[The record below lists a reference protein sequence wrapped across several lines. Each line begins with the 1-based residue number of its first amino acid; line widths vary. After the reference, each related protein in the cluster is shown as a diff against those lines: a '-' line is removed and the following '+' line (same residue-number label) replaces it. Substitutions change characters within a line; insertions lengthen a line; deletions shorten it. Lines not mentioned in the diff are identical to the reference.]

1 MPHQEKYMTLLK
13 PSSNSE
19 SPELKPLFNLI
30 SESMGFVPN
39 SMRTMAH
46 WPELLQHFSQL
57 AATVLNGGVLSAD
70 LKQLIA
76 HITSTAS
83 GCQYCQAHTAH
94 QAIKKGVTQEKLM
107 AVFEF
112 EDSDLFSAAEKA
124 ALKVALHGGTSPN
137 GVEPKHMETLLNH
150 FNHREAVEI
159 ISVIALFGFLNRWN
173 DSLAT
178 TLEPDPL
185 GFAQTS
191 LTKRGWQPGKHA
203 T

>member
-1 MPHQEKYMTLLK
+1 MTLLD

-19 SPELKPLFNLI
+19 SPELNPLFNLI
-30 SESMGFVPN
+30 SQSMGFVPN

-57 AATVLNGGVLSAD
+57 AGTVLNGGVLSAD

-94 QAIKKGVTQEKLM
+94 QAIKKGVTQQKLL

-112 EDSDLFSAAEKA
+112 EDSDLFSEAEKA

-137 GVEPKHMETLLNH
+137 GVEPEHMETLLNH
-150 FNHREAVEI
+150 FNQREAVEI

-178 TLEPDPL
+178 TLEPGPL
-185 GFAQTS
+185 EFAQSS
-191 LTKRGWQPGKHA
+191 LTETGWQPGKHA

>member
-1 MPHQEKYMTLLK
+1 MTLLD

-19 SPELKPLFNLI
+19 SPELNPLFNLI
-30 SESMGFVPN
+30 SQSMGFVPN

-57 AATVLNGGVLSAD
+57 AGTVLNGGVLSAD

-94 QAIKKGVTQEKLM
+94 QAIKKGVTQQKLL

-112 EDSDLFSAAEKA
+112 EDSDLFSEAEKA

-137 GVEPKHMETLLNH
+137 GVKPEHMETLLNH
-150 FNHREAVEI
+150 FNQREAVEI

-178 TLEPDPL
+178 TLEPGPL
-185 GFAQTS
+185 EFAQSS
-191 LTKRGWQPGKHA
+191 LTETGWQPGKHA

>member
-1 MPHQEKYMTLLK
+1 
-13 PSSNSE
+13 
-19 SPELKPLFNLI
+19 
-30 SESMGFVPN
+30 MGFVPN

-57 AATVLNGGVLSAD
+57 AGTVLNGGVLSAD
-70 LKQLIA
+70 LKQLIG
-76 HITSTAS
+76 HVTSTAS

-94 QAIKKGVTQEKLM
+94 QAIKKGVAQEKLL

-112 EDSDLFSAAEKA
+112 EDSDLFSKAEKA

-137 GVEPKHMETLLNH
+137 GVEPEHMETLLNH
-150 FNHREAVEI
+150 FNQREAVEI

-178 TLEPDPL
+178 TLEPGPL
-185 GFAQTS
+185 EFAQSS
-191 LTKRGWQPGKHA
+191 LTETGWQPGKHA

>member
-1 MPHQEKYMTLLK
+1 LTLLD

-19 SPELKPLFNLI
+19 SPELNPLFNLI
-30 SESMGFVPN
+30 SQSMGFVPN

-57 AATVLNGGVLSAD
+57 AGTVLNGGVLSAD

-94 QAIKKGVTQEKLM
+94 QAIKKGVTQQKLL

-112 EDSDLFSAAEKA
+112 EDSDLFSEAEKA

-137 GVEPKHMETLLNH
+137 GVEPEHMETLLNH
-150 FNHREAVEI
+150 FNQREAVEI

-178 TLEPDPL
+178 TLEPGPL
-185 GFAQTS
+185 EFAQSS
-191 LTKRGWQPGKHA
+191 LTETGWQPGKHA

>member
-1 MPHQEKYMTLLK
+1 LTLLD

-19 SPELKPLFNLI
+19 SPELNPLFNLI
-30 SESMGFVPN
+30 SQSMGFVPN

-57 AATVLNGGVLSAD
+57 AGTVLNGGVLSAD

-94 QAIKKGVTQEKLM
+94 QAIKKGVTQQKLL

-112 EDSDLFSAAEKA
+112 EDSDLFSEAEKA

-137 GVEPKHMETLLNH
+137 GVKPEHMETLLNH
-150 FNHREAVEI
+150 FNQREAVEI

-178 TLEPDPL
+178 TLEPGPL
-185 GFAQTS
+185 EFAQSS
-191 LTKRGWQPGKHA
+191 LTETGWQPGKHA

>member
-1 MPHQEKYMTLLK
+1 MTLLH

-19 SPELKPLFNLI
+19 SPELDPLFNLI
-30 SESMGFVPN
+30 SQSMGFVPN

-57 AATVLNGGVLSAD
+57 AGTVLNGGVLSAD
-70 LKQLIA
+70 LKQLIG
-76 HITSTAS
+76 HVTSTAS

-94 QAIKKGVTQEKLM
+94 QAIKKGVAQKKLL

-112 EDSDLFSAAEKA
+112 EDSDLFSKAEKA
-124 ALKVALHGGTSPN
+124 ALNVALHGGTSPN

-150 FNHREAVEI
+150 FNQREAVEI

-178 TLEPDPL
+178 TLEPRPL
-185 GFAQTS
+185 EFAQSS
-191 LTKRGWQPGKHA
+191 LTERGWQPGKHA